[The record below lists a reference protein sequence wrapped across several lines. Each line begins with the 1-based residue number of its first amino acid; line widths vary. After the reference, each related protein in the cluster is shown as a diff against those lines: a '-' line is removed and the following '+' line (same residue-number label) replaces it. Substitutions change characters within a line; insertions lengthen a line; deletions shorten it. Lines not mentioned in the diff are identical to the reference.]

1 MLRSRTETRLIII
14 IINWLTKL
22 RTKSTFCWMK
32 EKIVIFSS
40 KWLVGM
46 GKINNSFVIHH
57 LSAWLF
63 PRASARLAKS
73 LVSFLR
79 VAVYLVF
86 ISNMLTDGKAHQIQ
100 HNKDKEYS
108 LDKGHHDGTWK
119 RARSICGHAND
130 WITPCDPPI
139 AQGQAIF
146 ERRQYFLGD
155 AWAHVKNYQ
164 ERALLI
170 NRGLDRVTKPILAN
184 I

>member
-46 GKINNSFVIHH
+46 GKSNNSFVIHH

-100 HNKDKEYS
+100 HNNDKEYS

-130 WITPCDPPI
+130 WIT
-139 AQGQAIF
+139 
-146 ERRQYFLGD
+146 
-155 AWAHVKNYQ
+155 HVTHQ
-164 ERALLI
+164 LLRDKRSSNVDSI
-170 NRGLDRVTKPILAN
+170 SWETHGRMLKTIKKGRF
-184 I
+184 